1 MCSRRRRRER
11 RAKRVPM
18 RAPRGLRGLPR
29 SLRVRPHLALW
40 PRPSVPLTVRLRGH
54 HAFSDKLSFT
64 LCLAPGVEFSLPS
77 PSGVGAGASRC
88 YAGPGESALPSGT
101 FQGHSLLPP
110 FAPCNPS
117 GAGDSGFMRSRGTRA
132 APSPVKASAML
143 LAGLRFAQKS
153 SSAGSC
159 SHIPQAER
167 GSVSVQVRAIPGQ
180 SCCLCRGWAAHSVSE
195 GGLTFS
201 HGPEA
206 PDVARAGL
214 GLRRHMLAGHL
225 GGAPLSASSS
235 ARALNAQA
243 HRLECLRGGFSQRV
257 CSGLQE
263 ERQTEGWRDGC
274 FPHGPQL
281 DRISWNGI
289 PRLPGKTGI
298 STGHAMAVNSASL
311 LRLGMTDSIT

>member
-1 MCSRRRRRER
+1 MGGGRGSQPLGGRRLTSAEAVLNPDPRPHRRSSAVKTGIGHFAARRRLSNTCVPKAEVADSACEVSLPGVTSGDRDGGGGGEGTGEFHRPAAGPGDARPTRHRIAPSRRPE
-11 RAKRVPM
+11 
-18 RAPRGLRGLPR
+18 PRGIGMR
-29 SLRVRPHLALW
+29 
-40 PRPSVPLTVRLRGH
+40 
-54 HAFSDKLSFT
+54 
-64 LCLAPGVEFSLPS
+64 GVEFSLPW

-88 YAGPGESALPSGT
+88 HAGPGESALPSGT
-101 FQGHSLLPP
+101 FQGRSLLPP
-110 FAPCNPS
+110 LAPCNPS
-117 GAGDSGFMRSRGTRA
+117 GAGDSGFMRSRGTQA

-214 GLRRHMLAGHL
+214 GLRRHMLVGHP
-225 GGAPLSASSS
+225 GGAPLRASSS
-235 ARALNAQA
+235 ARARNPQA
-243 HRLECLRGGFSQRV
+243 HRLECLRGGFSQ
-257 CSGLQE
+257 
-263 ERQTEGWRDGC
+263 
-274 FPHGPQL
+274 
-281 DRISWNGI
+281 
-289 PRLPGKTGI
+289 
-298 STGHAMAVNSASL
+298 
-311 LRLGMTDSIT
+311 